1 VAIEKTETGAILFTG
16 TDVEV
21 FRLMTIRMGLKAE
34 RMGMRLTAKAPS
46 CRSIV
51 KKEFGIKD
59 RDINTVIAKFDAI
72 LLEAGLIEG

>member
-1 VAIEKTETGAILFTG
+1 MAIEKTETGAIIFTG
-16 TDVEV
+16 NDTEIY
-21 FRLMTIRMGLKAE
+21 RLLTIRMGLKAE
-34 RMGMRLTAKAPS
+34 RMGMRLTAKAPT

-72 LLEAGLIEG
+72 LLEAGLIKG